1 MAKPRSAH
9 HREKEKDAWVRRRAD
24 ALRRL
29 SGPGR
34 VLERLIADMTPI
46 GINTFHIRAGAILVL
61 RAKTAL
67 DEWRPLAED
76 ETGEAWR

>member
-1 MAKPRSAH
+1 MPKTRSAH
-9 HREKEKDAWVRRRAD
+9 HREKERDLWVRRRAD

-29 SGPGR
+29 AGPGR
-34 VLERLIADMTPI
+34 VLERLIADATPV
-46 GINTFHIRAGAILVL
+46 GINTFYIRSGAVLML

-76 ETGEAWR
+76 ETEEVWR